1 MEVEAGSGEGPVPGV
16 AIRGLEVAGGGEGTG
31 RGVPEAAAEVGHQRQ
46 RGPQRRDLRYE
57 GRVLRHAPQRV
68 VQRARPPLDAPRRL
82 VDAQRR
88 RRRNVGRSLRRRRGH
103 GERGERDASCGFAN
117 WGPGEVRAHESS
129 RWAKF

>member
-88 RRRNVGRSLRRRRGH
+88 RRRNVCRSLRRRRGH